1 MMGHSVA
8 YNGAYLGMSDD
19 EMREI
24 YQQYEEHLSVSEV
37 RELADVRKEFDE
49 KYERQE
55 YVIAGMER
63 RLKELEG
70 QEKQRVKLMAGDQS
84 KLDAKIRQNIREA
97 VDSDP
102 EVLKEATQGFFTEI
116 HKRDLVIDDLKHR
129 LSELEKKEKDRA
141 QLLTGMGSTLDVQT
155 ILQIIKAVESDPE
168 LLKEV
173 KKKSEKMGD
182 K

>member
-1 MMGHSVA
+1 MGHSVA

-55 YVIAGMER
+55 YVIAGMEK
-63 RLKELEG
+63 RLKELED
-70 QEKQRVKLMAGDQS
+70 QEKQRVKLMAGNQS
-84 KLDAKIRQNIREA
+84 ELNAKTRQNIREA

-102 EVLKEATQGFFTEI
+102 EVLKDATQGFFNEI

-141 QLLTGMGSTLDVQT
+141 QLLTGTGSTLDVQT

-173 KKKSEKMGD
+173 KKRFGKKAHE
-182 K
+182 